1 MRCLPVAGCA
11 CVPEYTNGGG
21 PVCRFRDNGA
31 WFQTGAG
38 RTDDVACKPS
48 TILANGGAL
57 MDVRRIHYQTDEGGV
72 VLLARNVSTP
82 PTHVGENHRYNLRWA
97 FANWPKELSA
107 PGSSCFSHFD
117 RSQRRSTFR
126 IMKLFFRNWPAPEKM
141 SRDAYR
147 RYRVTLLIHVIVSVG
162 YAAAAFFLWAH
173 VPLIGKILLVIV
185 GGFFAPGTDVIENL
199 FVSYDSY
206 LKRGLW

>member
-1 MRCLPVAGCA
+1 
-11 CVPEYTNGGG
+11 
-21 PVCRFRDNGA
+21 
-31 WFQTGAG
+31 
-38 RTDDVACKPS
+38 
-48 TILANGGAL
+48 
-57 MDVRRIHYQTDEGGV
+57 
-72 VLLARNVSTP
+72 
-82 PTHVGENHRYNLRWA
+82 
-97 FANWPKELSA
+97 
-107 PGSSCFSHFD
+107 
-117 RSQRRSTFR
+117 
-126 IMKLFFRNWPAPEKM
+126 M

-162 YAAAAFFLWAH
+162 YAAAAFFLWTH